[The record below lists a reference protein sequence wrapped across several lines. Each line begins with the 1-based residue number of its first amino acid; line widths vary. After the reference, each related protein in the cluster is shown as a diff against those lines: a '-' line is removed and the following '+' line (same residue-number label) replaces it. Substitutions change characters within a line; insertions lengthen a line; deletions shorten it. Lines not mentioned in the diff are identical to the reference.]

1 MIRSLRARLLL
12 ALLSLLACAAVV
24 MGGLAY
30 RNTLAQAEALFDYQ
44 LRQMALSLRD
54 QGEVVASG
62 EEWLSDERLDFVIQI
77 WSRDGRVIY
86 ASQAHEVLPNRAQ
99 LGYADI
105 RAGSQ
110 LWRTYSVATPARVIQ
125 VAQPEAV
132 RRRMATDSALRSVT
146 PLLMLAPAL
155 ALAAWWLAIITLRP
169 LQRMATEVHARDAA
183 SLQPIAL
190 AGLPGEIAPLAQAL
204 NDLLARLA
212 TAWQAQRAFVADAAH
227 ELRSPL
233 TALKLQLHLLRN
245 SSEGP
250 QREAALD
257 DLAQGIERASRL
269 VEQLLLLARNEP
281 DAPAQSMQ
289 MLDLDELVRREVASL
304 APMARV
310 KRTDIELLSSGPLE
324 IQGHPQS
331 LASLV
336 RNLMENAIQHSPAR
350 ARVQVQLGSAAAPD
364 GAMAPTLVVE
374 DSGPGIPAPERE
386 RAFDRFYRRASTDVP
401 GSGLGL
407 AIVRAVAERHQARVS
422 LDASALGGLR
432 VAVCFSQPTPTG
444 TAPESSP
451 AAP

>member
-12 ALLSLLACAAVV
+12 ALLFLLACAAVV
-24 MGGLAY
+24 MGSLAY
-30 RNTLAQAEALFDYQ
+30 RNTLEQAEALFDYQ

-54 QGEVVASG
+54 QGEVAAPG
-62 EEWLSDERLDFVIQI
+62 EQLLSDERLDFVIQI

-86 ASQAHEVLPNRAQ
+86 ASQAHEMLPNRAQ

-110 LWRTYSVATPARVIQ
+110 LWRTYGVATPGRVIQ

-146 PLLMLAPAL
+146 PLLLLAPLL

-183 SLQPIAL
+183 SLQPIRL

-204 NDLLARLA
+204 NDLLDRLS
-212 TAWQAQRAFVADAAH
+212 TAWQAQRSFVADAAH

-245 SSEGP
+245 AHQGP

-281 DAPAQSMQ
+281 DAPAQAMQ
-289 MLDLDELVRREVASL
+289 ALDLDELVRREVASL

-310 KRTDIELLSSGPLE
+310 KRTDVELLSSGPLE
-324 IQGHPQS
+324 ILGHAPS

-336 RNLMENAIQHSPAR
+336 RNLVENAIQHSPAG
-350 ARVQVQLGSAAAPD
+350 ARVQVQLGSVAAPD
-364 GAMAPTLVVE
+364 GTMAPTLVVE
-374 DSGPGIPAPERE
+374 DSGPGIPTQERE
-386 RAFDRFYRRASTDVP
+386 RAFDRFYRRAGTDVP

-407 AIVRAVAERHQARVS
+407 AIVRAVAERHQARVG

-432 VAVCFSQPTPTG
+432 VTVRFGAPT
-444 TAPESSP
+444 AADSASDSSSATP
-451 AAP
+451 

>member
-146 PLLMLAPAL
+146 PLLLLAPAL

-169 LQRMATEVHARDAA
+169 LQRMATEVHARDAS

-190 AGLPGEIAPLAQAL
+190 TGLPGEIAPLAQAL

-250 QREAALD
+250 QREAALE

-336 RNLMENAIQHSPAR
+336 RNLMENAIQHSPAG

-364 GAMAPTLVVE
+364 GAMAPTVVVD

>member
-86 ASQAHEVLPNRAQ
+86 ASQAHEMLPNRAQ

-110 LWRTYSVATPARVIQ
+110 LWRTYSVATPGRVIQ

-146 PLLMLAPAL
+146 PLLLLAPAL

-169 LQRMATEVHARDAA
+169 LQRMATEVHARDAS

-190 AGLPGEIAPLAQAL
+190 TGLPGEIAPLAQAL

-250 QREAALD
+250 QREAALE

-336 RNLMENAIQHSPAR
+336 RNLMENAIQHSPAG